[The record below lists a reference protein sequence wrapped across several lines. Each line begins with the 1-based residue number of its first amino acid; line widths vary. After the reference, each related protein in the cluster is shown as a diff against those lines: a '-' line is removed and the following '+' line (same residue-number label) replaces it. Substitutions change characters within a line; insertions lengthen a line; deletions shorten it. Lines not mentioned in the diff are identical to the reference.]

1 MLNVQRMI
9 CPLYLGITL
18 PYIGGVRSEYCWTYW
33 FEIVPGNDTTY
44 KVRSVVSE
52 LSRSFCM
59 LSGRSIYEIL
69 LLLSSLMCS
78 WKQRKENGEKKWSLE
93 IIIKKTQTNRKN
105 NINNKKTDKKPT
117 FPLKRFF
124 FFFCWLIVILYKVS
138 GCYQQINNTGFAVT
152 EL

>member
-33 FEIVPGNDTTY
+33 FEIVPGSDTTY

-78 WKQRKENGEKKWSLE
+78 WKQRKENGKKMESWNNN
-93 IIIKKTQTNRKN
+93 KKTQTNRKN

-117 FPLKRFF
+117 FPLKRF

>member
-33 FEIVPGNDTTY
+33 FEIVPGSDTTY

-105 NINNKKTDKKPT
+105 NINNKKTDKKTHLP
-117 FPLKRFF
+117 FEKVFF
-124 FFFCWLIVILYKVS
+124 FLLIDSHSLQSFWMLPANK
-138 GCYQQINNTGFAVT
+138 
-152 EL
+152 

>member
-33 FEIVPGNDTTY
+33 FEIVPGSDTTY

-59 LSGRSIYEIL
+59 LSGRSIHEIL

-78 WKQRKENGEKKWSLE
+78 WKQRKNGGKKWSLE

-124 FFFCWLIVILYKVS
+124 FLLIDSHSLQSFWMLPANK
-138 GCYQQINNTGFAVT
+138 
-152 EL
+152 

>member
-33 FEIVPGNDTTY
+33 FEIVPGSDTTY

-78 WKQRKENGEKKWSLE
+78 WKQRKENGKKMESW
-93 IIIKKTQTNRKN
+93 N
-105 NINNKKTDKKPT
+105 NNKKKTKQTEKTTSTTKKLTKKPT
-117 FPLKRFF
+117 FPLKRF

>member
-33 FEIVPGNDTTY
+33 FEIVPGSDTTY

-93 IIIKKTQTNRKN
+93 IIIKKKPNKQKKQHQQQKN
-105 NINNKKTDKKPT
+105 WQKNPPSLWKG
-117 FPLKRFF
+117 FF
-124 FFFCWLIVILYKVS
+124 CCCWLIVILYKVS

>member
-44 KVRSVVSE
+44 KVRLVVSE

-78 WKQRKENGEKKWSLE
+78 WKQRKENGKKMESW
-93 IIIKKTQTNRKN
+93 N
-105 NINNKKTDKKPT
+105 NNKKKPNKQKKQHQQQKNWQKNP
-117 FPLKRFF
+117 PSLWKGFF
-124 FFFCWLIVILYKVS
+124 FCCWLIVILYKVS

>member
-44 KVRSVVSE
+44 KVRLVVSE

-78 WKQRKENGEKKWSLE
+78 WKQRKENGKKMESW
-93 IIIKKTQTNRKN
+93 N
-105 NINNKKTDKKPT
+105 NNKKKTKQTEKTTSTTKKLTKKPT

-124 FFFCWLIVILYKVS
+124 LLLLIDSHSLQSFWMLPANK
-138 GCYQQINNTGFAVT
+138 
-152 EL
+152 